1 MTAATLSQVASA
13 SIADPPRW
21 RVALLYIRMRLA
33 ELPATAISAT
43 MRNADHAEGR
53 EEDVMED
60 PVLLRLAA
68 GGAEGTLHRPQGAE
82 GRHGG
87 AGDGVGP
94 PAAAD
99 EAGGGA

>member
-68 GGAEGTLHRPQGAE
+68 GGGTTTLHMPKGLHPPEGAPVP
-82 GRHGG
+82 GL
-87 AGDGVGP
+87 
-94 PAAAD
+94 PAALQRT
-99 EAGGGA
+99 GA